1 MATRIYVGNLPP
13 SMTRLALARIFG
25 HFGEV
30 TETTLELDHHSG
42 DALGSG
48 MVLMRNDAAA
58 RAAIENLD
66 RSTVEGCT
74 LRVHGTYAH

>member
-48 MVLMRNDAAA
+48 MVLMCNDAAA

-66 RSTVEGCT
+66 RSRVEGRT